1 MLKDKKG
8 ILVSITTGM
17 LLSAC
22 LQTLAAETTLVCEKG
37 RLHNTCL
44 DNGKTVSV
52 RAYVNEHSKYK
63 KVVDTKAVGNYNN
76 RKIEIKVKK

>member
-1 MLKDKKG
+1 MNFKRT
-8 ILVSITTGM
+8 LVTITTGM

-22 LQTLAAETTLVCEKG
+22 LQTIAAETTIICEKG

-44 DNGKTVSV
+44 DNGKTISV

-63 KVVDTKAVGNYNN
+63 KVVDTKTVGKYDN
-76 RKIEIKVKK
+76 RKVEITVKK

>member
-1 MLKDKKG
+1 MNFKRT
-8 ILVSITTGM
+8 LVTITTGM

-22 LQTLAAETTLVCEKG
+22 LQTIAAETTIICEKG

-63 KVVDTKAVGNYNN
+63 RVVDTKTVGKYDN
-76 RKIEIKVKK
+76 RKVEIKVKK